1 MIPTRSTMITMT
13 NIDRTEQHLNPKR
26 VVIGMSGGVD
36 STVAAFLLKEQGY
49 EVIGVTMKTWDD
61 PSEDYAEKMG
71 GCCSLSSIE
80 DARRAA
86 EKIGIPFYVMNFKK
100 PFQDKV
106 IEPFITEYEAG
117 RTPNPCVACNK
128 HIKFDLLLRKSHE
141 LGAWYVATGHYAQI
155 QQNEAGRWLLKRSG
169 EVHKDQTY
177 MLYNFTQYQL
187 AHTLMPLGAYGSKAE
202 IRELAAQLG
211 MDVASKPDS
220 QEICFIP
227 DDDYVSFLESNRN
240 KPFKQGNFVDQQG
253 NKIAPHKGIIHYTIG
268 QRKGLGITF
277 GKPTF
282 VVDINP
288 VTGDVVLGDG
298 DAVYAPGL
306 EAEAVNW
313 IPFDVPAGP
322 LRLSVKI
329 RHTTHESMATVEP
342 LGQDGARVLFDTPQR
357 AISPG
362 QSVVFYDGDVV
373 VGGGLICKRL

>member
-1 MIPTRSTMITMT
+1 MQSTMTTMKST
-13 NIDRTEQHLNPKR
+13 DALQDHLNPKR

-49 EVIGVTMKTWDD
+49 DVIGVTMKVWDD
-61 PSEDYAEKMG
+61 PTDDYAERIG
-71 GCCSLSSIE
+71 GCCSLSSVE

-100 PFQDKV
+100 PFQETV
-106 IEPFITEYEAG
+106 IDTFISEYEAG
-117 RTPNPCVACNK
+117 RTPNPCVVCNK
-128 HIKFDLLLRKSHE
+128 HIKFDLLLKKAHE
-141 LGAWYVATGHYAQI
+141 LGAYYVATGHYARIEQS
-155 QQNEAGRWLLKRSG
+155 ETGRWLLKRSG
-169 EVHKDQTY
+169 EAHKDQTY

-187 AHTLMPLGAYGSKAE
+187 AHTLMPLGAYASKQE
-202 IRELAAQLG
+202 IREIAATLDL
-211 MDVASKPDS
+211 DVANKPDS

-227 DDDYVSFLESNRN
+227 DDDYVAFLEANKK
-240 KPFKQGNFVDQQG
+240 KPFKKGNFVDGTG

-288 VTGDVVLGDG
+288 ETGDVVLGDG

-306 EAEAVNW
+306 IADQINW
-313 IPFDVPAGP
+313 IAFDSPKAP
-322 LRLSVKI
+322 LRVQVKI
-329 RHTTHESMATVEP
+329 RHTSHEATALVEP
-342 LGQDGARVLFDTPQR
+342 QGESEAKVVFDTPQR
-357 AISPG
+357 AVSPG

-373 VGGGLICKRL
+373 VGGGLIKKRL